1 MDKWLEPLFRR
12 LCRSSYRHPFLW
24 LLLFALLGV
33 PAFFQVQHLSIDTNL
48 TRLLPKHSPA
58 AEWTRK
64 LEKVVSDGGYFTVF
78 LESDDPLRLNQAVEE
93 TVARISKIPGVRTVE
108 YRYPLDF
115 IEKYRYMLIPS
126 SYLTK
131 VSDEITRMEAEAN
144 PFGVDLLSESGPDS
158 KKGGE
163 SYGEKEDRREM
174 EKLLHEYG
182 SMPPF
187 HQSPDGKIRGMI
199 VRPYKGVSRLGET
212 TKLFQTLEKI
222 ASQVGQKY
230 NLWTGVAGSLRNKV
244 NEFNLILS
252 DLNLSGTISTTL
264 IILFLFISFRSLKVV
279 PILLLPVG
287 VGLLYSYALVPT
299 LVGSLNTITSFL
311 LLVIFGL
318 GVENPI
324 HLVKRFQAE
333 LVALPTDKALE
344 ETFVS
349 TGSSVV
355 ISGLTTAVPLFILD
369 VSNFRGFSEFGI
381 IAGVAI
387 LLMMVT
393 LLTLMPSVMVL
404 GHRFKLIKGQPERV
418 GRSFLP
424 SPKVSAFVGFL
435 VLIALVGT
443 VFALRFDYD
452 FSNLK
457 ATLPDSESVGERHR
471 KVYTASMSPAALYV
485 APDQKS
491 LDEML
496 KVLEQSKSRP
506 GSEIG
511 RVTSLRD
518 YAPSATEAALRKEKI
533 LELQDQLQGG
543 WVKKVKDPEKR
554 RWAEDLQNWK
564 MVEPATLQDLPSILS
579 EKLVAQDDSGEYLL
593 GIYPNKER
601 KNGKNA
607 MAFTQELY
615 GLKLPAGVKGPVG
628 ETPLFAE
635 ILWIVTSEGPWLIFF
650 TVLGVIALILL
661 HSRSLQVTLLIVFPL
676 LSGVIMTLGVMTL
689 FGLKLNFFNV
699 IVIPTLLGMGV
710 DFGVHY
716 YRRWHEMNKDLSA
729 VQHELFEP
737 LTTVTIT
744 QMLGYSG
751 MVFARHPGLESIG
764 IAACIGLMG
773 NLVGYLTLLPGMIRW
788 VDKRFPGKLKNF

>member
-93 TVARISKIPGVRTVE
+93 AVARISKLPGVRTVE

-144 PFGVDLLSESGPDS
+144 PFGVDLLSESGPDQ

-212 TKLFQTLEKI
+212 TKLFQTLEKV
-222 ASQVGQKY
+222 ASQVGHKY

-333 LVALPTDKALE
+333 LVTLPTDKALE

-424 SPKVSAFVGFL
+424 SPKVSAFVGLL

-471 KVYTASMSPAALYV
+471 KVYTA
-485 APDQKS
+485 
-491 LDEML
+491 
-496 KVLEQSKSRP
+496 
-506 GSEIG
+506 
-511 RVTSLRD
+511 
-518 YAPSATEAALRKEKI
+518 
-533 LELQDQLQGG
+533 
-543 WVKKVKDPEKR
+543 
-554 RWAEDLQNWK
+554 
-564 MVEPATLQDLPSILS
+564 ILS

-607 MAFTQELY
+607 MAFTEELY
-615 GLKLPAGVKGPVG
+615 GLKLPVGVKGPVG

-676 LSGVIMTLGVMTL
+676 LSGVVMTLGVMTL

-716 YRRWHEMNKDLSA
+716 YRRWHEMNKDLNA